1 MIKHKLAKNYPQYQ
15 PSGAVLK
22 LAGAGTIWKGSRGWR
37 PEAHSPGSVHAG
49 RGNELPSRQFS
60 ASLVLLSLPGL
71 MKTH

>member
-15 PSGAVLK
+15 PSGALVK
-22 LAGAGTIWKGSRGWR
+22 LAGARSIWKGSPGKR

-49 RGNELPSRQFS
+49 RGNELQSRQFS
-60 ASLVLLSLPGL
+60 APLVLLSLPGL